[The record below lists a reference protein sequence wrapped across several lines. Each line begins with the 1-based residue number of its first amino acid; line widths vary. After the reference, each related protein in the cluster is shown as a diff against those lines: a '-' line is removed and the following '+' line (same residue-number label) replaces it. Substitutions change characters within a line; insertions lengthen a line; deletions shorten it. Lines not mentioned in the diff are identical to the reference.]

1 LASVLAVQVER
12 QARSEQKREGSQ
24 PSVLYQEVEE
34 AGMAAALLSE
44 PILRFQEDLVEMAA
58 VALGKQLPLEELLEL
73 ALLEPRS
80 HLVCTA
86 LSKYR
91 EGERAQHQ

>member
-1 LASVLAVQVER
+1 LALVLAVQVER

-44 PILRFQEDLVEMAA
+44 LISPFLADLEATGG
-58 VALGKQLPLEELLEL
+58 VALVKQLLLAELLGL
-73 ALLEPRS
+73 ALLEALQL
-80 HLVCTA
+80 LVCTDW
-86 LSKYR
+86 SN
-91 EGERAQHQ
+91 